1 MKIRD
6 ALEYYADPRV
16 YQEGIMTPDS
26 GVPYTVRAVLLDG
39 GQEAREALAAL
50 DDQEAM
56 KAAFQEAAD
65 QASAENRLSYRKDP
79 AVWINGFAAAW
90 QAAHRRLGVK
100 DA

>member
-1 MKIRD
+1 MKIREI
-6 ALEYYADPRV
+6 LLRLIER
-16 YQEGIMTPDS
+16 QR
-26 GVPYTVRAVLLDG
+26 GVAEIELREA
-39 GQEAREALAAL
+39 AREALAAL
-50 DDQEAM
+50 DDKEAM